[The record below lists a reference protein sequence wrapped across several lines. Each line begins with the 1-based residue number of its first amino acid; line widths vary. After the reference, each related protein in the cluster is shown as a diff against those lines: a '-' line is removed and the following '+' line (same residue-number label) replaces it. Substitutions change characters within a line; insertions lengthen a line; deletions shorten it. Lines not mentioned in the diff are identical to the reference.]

1 MKTVKSKSD
10 LNRMAL
16 AAGATVTGK
25 GGSKFNSTKQQSKPI
40 PRLEKN
46 PDAKQIPKAPEPK
59 PIGPDPGSRLVV
71 ESVQAAAKANLMM
84 LAELKEQMQRFQGQ
98 SHEPITDWEFEF
110 VRDDKGYLI
119 RMLAHGT
126 APVKVL
132 N

>member
-16 AAGATVTGK
+16 TAGATVTGK
-25 GGSKFNSTKQQSKPI
+25 SGSKFNSTKQQSKPV

-46 PDAKQIPKAPEPK
+46 PDAKRIPKAPEPK
-59 PIGPDPGSRLVV
+59 PTGPDPGSRLVS
-71 ESVQAAAKANLMM
+71 ESVQAAAKANVMM
-84 LAELKEQMQRFQGQ
+84 LAELKEQMQSFQAQ
-98 SHEPITDWEFEF
+98 SYEPITDWDFEF

-126 APVKVL
+126 VPGKVI